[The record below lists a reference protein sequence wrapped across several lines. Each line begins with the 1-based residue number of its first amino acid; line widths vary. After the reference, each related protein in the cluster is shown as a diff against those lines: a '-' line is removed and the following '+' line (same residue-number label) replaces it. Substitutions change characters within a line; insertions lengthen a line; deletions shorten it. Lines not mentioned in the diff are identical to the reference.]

1 MSWKPI
7 MPGVYEGLPK
17 PEIDVETSVL
27 FKMSN
32 IPAKTL
38 ETHRLGTWKH
48 RGEDKWVLKVKEYIS
63 FNYSHPFLTLLG
75 ATGTG
80 KTHIAFAIGWE
91 WLIQGKS
98 VLYNHGEDL
107 LDSLRDGYSRT
118 GRGDSESYDNIM
130 RFTQNVGLLILDD
143 LGAEQETK
151 WSIPKLE
158 QIIDYRYVHQK
169 PLIVTTNIALNRLPS
184 RIADRLAEGILIQ
197 LTGESFRRQ
206 KKTK

>member
-1 MSWKPI
+1 MGWKPI
-7 MPGVYEGLPK
+7 MPGVYEGLSE
-17 PEIDVETSVL
+17 PEVDFETDML

-38 ETHRLGTWKH
+38 ETHRLGTWKP
-48 RGEDKWVLKVKEYIS
+48 RGEDKWVLKVKKYIS
-63 FNYSHPFLTLLG
+63 GNYSHPFLTLLG

-98 VLYNHGEDL
+98 VLYYHGEDL

-118 GRGDSESYDNIM
+118 GKGDPESYDRIM
-130 RFTQNVGLLILDD
+130 SFTQNASLLILDD

-169 PLIVTTNIALNRLPS
+169 PLIITTNIALNRLPS
-184 RIADRLAEGILIQ
+184 RIADRLAEGTLIQ
-197 LTGESFRRQ
+197 LTGESFRRK